1 MTPLLTSTEMAR
13 RLGICTATLLLWRQR
28 RGLREGL
35 HYWQR
40 GVGME
45 RPRFVWDPEAVEQT
59 LADPKAPRPRLQPPP
74 APSPMGDLVA
84 YLLDRRHLLQDV
96 VAVDCLALGQVVF
109 GQPQRKVPSREV
121 ARAMGSMTHGCM
133 ANRLRRLRK
142 AGLVDYEA
150 GTFGDPGYQ
159 FLRIGPVQL

>member
-1 MTPLLTSTEMAR
+1 MTPLLTTTEMAQ
-13 RLGICTATLLLWRQR
+13 RLGICTVTLLRWRQR
-28 RGLREGL
+28 KQLREGV

-59 LADPKAPRPRLQPPP
+59 LADPKAPRPMQQRP
-74 APSPMGDLVA
+74 APSPIADLVA

-96 VAVDCLALGQVVF
+96 VAVDCLALAQVLF
-109 GQPQRKVPSREV
+109 GQPPRKVPCREV

-159 FLRIGPVQL
+159 FLRIGPVKL